1 MKMVAAHSQSQIIP
15 LLVLFGHA
23 SFLEIERGT
32 SFPQEVWET
41 LWIRVGKNLARLGK
55 SGVLVVVHNSS
66 ELSTKL
72 STGFSTGGADI
83 YPRIHRPYY
92 CYNVI

>member
-1 MKMVAAHSQSQIIP
+1 MKPSMTGYPQIM
-15 LLVLFGHA
+15 
-23 SFLEIERGT
+23 GT
-32 SFPQEVWET
+32 RE
-41 LWIRVGKNLARLGK
+41 WIRVGKNLARLGK
-55 SGVLVVVHNSS
+55 SGVLGVVHNSS

>member
-1 MKMVAAHSQSQIIP
+1 MKLIPTGYPQIVGIR
-15 LLVLFGHA
+15 
-23 SFLEIERGT
+23 E
-32 SFPQEVWET
+32 
-41 LWIRVGKNLARLGK
+41 WIRVGKIFGWLGK
-55 SGVLVVVHNSS
+55 SGVLSVVHNLS

-83 YPRIHRPYY
+83 YPQIHRPYY

>member
-1 MKMVAAHSQSQIIP
+1 MK
-15 LLVLFGHA
+15 LLLSGYPQTM
-23 SFLEIERGT
+23 GT
-32 SFPQEVWET
+32 KEG
-41 LWIRVGKNLARLGK
+41 IRVGKNLVCLWK
-55 SGVLVVVHNSS
+55 SGVLGVVHNSS